1 MFFLGSSSFR
11 RKSLSLTVVL
21 PLIVGQ
27 LLRMLAWR
35 RISAFGIPWGPT
47 ASAVLLMI
55 IYSAFCDTF
64 AGDVNVDQKSL
75 LSILGIVRPSLY
87 IYY

>member
-1 MFFLGSSSFR
+1 MDWHALEQVSSSVPAMAIV
-11 RKSLSLTVVL
+11 KSLSLTVVL

-27 LLRMLAWR
+27 ILRMLAWR
-35 RISAFGIPWGPT
+35 RISSYGIPWGPT

-64 AGDVNVDQKSL
+64 AGGECVS
-75 LSILGIVRPSLY
+75 
-87 IYY
+87 